1 MVLMYI
7 LNAKVLHVAPSEL
20 LMQNQMEQVSR
31 SKIVWQMSEEERDA
45 EIFFKV
51 DHLIVTTD
59 FSCLISFIF
68 SLGWVVRGK
77 IGILKCVPMDN
88 ASGLPGLT

>member
-20 LMQNQMEQVSR
+20 LMQNQMDQVSR
-31 SKIVWQMSEEERDA
+31 SKIVWRMSEEERDA

-51 DHLIVTTD
+51 NNFVITTP
-59 FSCLISFIF
+59 F
-68 SLGWVVRGK
+68 
-77 IGILKCVPMDN
+77 
-88 ASGLPGLT
+88 